1 MKVEAAV
8 AIVAILGLAFFAG
21 FQANALAKPAAPAPL
36 AFIEASPT
44 PEPSVQLLEGETK
57 IVSMH
62 IPAVDKNDRG
72 VLATLNVEARRGSGK
87 VYIDYSQKAP
97 LLGSETQNSILTAVD
112 VAKEI
117 TGMGLQN
124 TNLYFSLSTDAQ
136 EVGGSSAGASA
147 AVATASLLSGRK
159 IKKGV
164 IMTGSVDENGKIGR
178 VGRILE
184 KARAA
189 KKAGYTTFLVPPG
202 ESTVQ
207 IATEKCTERSVGNA
221 LVKNCDT
228 QFEEKSVEDEA
239 GIRVIEVGEA
249 KQAFALAT
257 ETI

>member
-1 MKVEAAV
+1 MKVEAAI

-21 FQANALAKPAAPAPL
+21 FQANALAKQPAPTPF
-36 AFIEASPT
+36 AFTEASPT
-44 PEPSVQLLEGETK
+44 PEPSVQLREGETK

-62 IPAVDKNDRG
+62 VPAVDKNNQG

-124 TNLYFSLSTDAQ
+124 TNLYFSLSTAAQ

-147 AVATASLLSGRK
+147 AIATAALLSGRK
-159 IKKGV
+159 IKSGF
-164 IMTGSVDENGKIGR
+164 IMTGSVDEQGKIGQ

-202 ESTVQ
+202 ESKTTVA
-207 IATEKCTERSVGNA
+207 IEECTQRTVGNA
-221 LVKNCDT
+221 LVKNCNT
-228 QFEEKSVEDEA
+228 NFEEKSVEDEA
-239 GIRVIEVGEA
+239 DIRVIEVGSA
-249 KQAFALAT
+249 SQAFTLAT

>member
-1 MKVEAAV
+1 MKVEAAI

-21 FQANALAKPAAPAPL
+21 FQANALAKPAAPTPF
-36 AFIEASPT
+36 AFIEASP
-44 PEPSVQLLEGETK
+44 EPSVQLRDGETK

-62 IPAVDKNDRG
+62 VPAVGKNNQG
-72 VLATLNVEARRGSGK
+72 VLATLSVEARRGSGR
-87 VYIDYSQKAP
+87 VYIDYSRKAP

-147 AVATASLLSGRK
+147 AIATAALLSGRK
-159 IKKGV
+159 IKSGF
-164 IMTGSVDENGKIGR
+164 IMTGSVDEQGKIGQ

-239 GIRVIEVGEA
+239 GIRVIEVGSA
-249 KQAFALAT
+249 SQAFALAT

>member
-1 MKVEAAV
+1 MLKRQSQSSQYWAWRFSRDSRQTRWQSRQRPRPSHSSK
-8 AIVAILGLAFFAG
+8 LRPS
-21 FQANALAKPAAPAPL
+21 QACNCG
-36 AFIEASPT
+36 T
-44 PEPSVQLLEGETK
+44 
-57 IVSMH
+57 
-62 IPAVDKNDRG
+62 
-72 VLATLNVEARRGSGK
+72 ARRKSFPCTFLL
-87 VYIDYSQKAP
+87 SARTTKAG
-97 LLGSETQNSILTAVD
+97 LLNA
-112 VAKEI
+112 
-117 TGMGLQN
+117 
-124 TNLYFSLSTDAQ
+124 NLYFSLSTDAQ

-147 AVATASLLSGRK
+147 AVATAALLSGRK
-159 IKKGV
+159 IKSGF
-164 IMTGSVDENGKIGR
+164 IMTGSVDEQGKIGQ

-239 GIRVIEVGEA
+239 GIRVIEVGSA
-249 KQAFALAT
+249 SQAFALAT